1 MNKLEYDKYTLE
13 EYKDTLK
20 KYVHELIE
28 LSDFLYAK
36 MDKNKEIIDR
46 LKKMCR
52 ERTREINCMYHGGF
66 SSREQCNFDG
76 QLEIMK
82 EIMQMTDRRKNI

>member
-13 EYKDTLK
+13 EDKDTLK
-20 KYVHELIE
+20 RYVHELIE

-36 MDKNKEIIDR
+36 IDKNKEIIDR

-52 ERTREINCMYHGGF
+52 ERTKEINRMYHGGF

-82 EIMQMTDRRKNI
+82 EIMQMTDRRRKI

>member
-1 MNKLEYDKYTLE
+1 MRNKTDLIITSKQRLERLDYYE
-13 EYKDTLK
+13 NM
-20 KYVHELIE
+20 I
-28 LSDFLYAK
+28 
-36 MDKNKEIIDR
+36 NR

-52 ERTREINCMYHGGF
+52 ERTREINRIYYGGF

-82 EIMQMTDRRKNI
+82 EVMQITDRRRKNHE

>member
-1 MNKLEYDKYTLE
+1 MRITSIRLITEVRM
-13 EYKDTLK
+13 YKD
-20 KYVHELIE
+20 IE
-28 LSDFLYAK
+28 YYEK
-36 MDKNKEIIDR
+36 MINR

-52 ERTREINCMYHGGF
+52 ERTREINSIYYGGF

-82 EIMQMTDRRKNI
+82 EVMQMTDRRRKNV

>member
-1 MNKLEYDKYTLE
+1 
-13 EYKDTLK
+13 
-20 KYVHELIE
+20 
-28 LSDFLYAK
+28 
-36 MDKNKEIIDR
+36 MDKNKEIINR

-52 ERTREINCMYHGGF
+52 ERTKEINRMYHGGF

-82 EIMQMTDRRKNI
+82 EIM

>member
-1 MNKLEYDKYTLE
+1 MS
-13 EYKDTLK
+13 K
-20 KYVHELIE
+20 KT
-28 LSDFLYAK
+28 
-36 MDKNKEIIDR
+36 DKNKLIVDR

-52 ERTREINCMYHGGF
+52 ERTREINRIYYGGF

-82 EIMQMTDRRKNI
+82 EVMQITDRRRKNHA

>member
-1 MNKLEYDKYTLE
+1 MRITSIKLIMEVRM
-13 EYKDTLK
+13 YKD
-20 KYVHELIE
+20 IE
-28 LSDFLYAK
+28 YYEK
-36 MDKNKEIIDR
+36 MINR

-52 ERTREINCMYHGGF
+52 ERTKEINSIYYGGF

-82 EIMQMTDRRKNI
+82 EVMQMTDRRKKNV